1 MPPPNNFAVLH
12 SLSEKLSEHTKY
24 IRTCLATSLMNA
36 TPGSNV
42 GNTTE
47 PYLRT
52 SGTGLMRIV
61 TSVMTPRIP
70 GGGGMDVRMHNKL

>member
-1 MPPPNNFAVLH
+1 MEESTHNRM
-12 SLSEKLSEHTKY
+12 
-24 IRTCLATSLMNA
+24 RTCLATSLMKA

-61 TSVMTPRIP
+61 TSVTTPRIP
-70 GGGGMDVRMHNKL
+70 GGGTDVCVHNKL